1 MIYCS
6 FAIHRICVFC
16 IMFSSFENICESK
29 LRLLL
34 LYQISA
40 SLTQIIRPKLYLRR
54 DNARLPF
61 NFWVLYCYESMN
73 WVYRIL
79 HAMTCFCESR
89 YIIIKLWVDEKKT
102 NPLPIKQKL
111 CGQCPVT
118 IIIIF
123 SFNAWKIYHGFL
135 FVLLW
140 DAAILNFIDI

>member
-1 MIYCS
+1 M
-6 FAIHRICVFC
+6 
-16 IMFSSFENICESK
+16 
-29 LRLLL
+29 

-89 YIIIKLWVDEKKT
+89 YIIIKFLSRWKETLPPAGHTNVVWPMSRNHYNHLSSNGNQINVRLSLYLKKITHALNLTT
-102 NPLPIKQKL
+102 NQYIVCMYKNKYRMNAIKY
-111 CGQCPVT
+111 VSDFY
-118 IIIIF
+118 I
-123 SFNAWKIYHGFL
+123 
-135 FVLLW
+135 
-140 DAAILNFIDI
+140 